1 MKKVIFFILLSSS
14 VMFKSYSQISEFDL
28 QNSIYKKAKSYNDP
42 SVAINSLYKM
52 IAIQP
57 ENVLLKDSLMRE
69 YLTISQW
76 APSYMI
82 SREILALQP
91 NNLFALEVSCI
102 SLQNLGLKQQA
113 LNEYESLYLKSDRI
127 DVLYTI
133 SFLQFEL
140 KNFTESL
147 TNLDILINNSET
159 EGMSVSVSKSDNS
172 VQEVLIRAQLNYLKG
187 LIYLEQ
193 SKNEDAKKY
202 FNIALTISPDF
213 QNALDRLKSI

>member
-82 SREILALQP
+82 SREILAMQP

-159 EGMSVSVSKSDNS
+159 EEMSVSVSKSDNS

-202 FNIALTISPDF
+202 FDIALTISPDF
-213 QNALDRLKSI
+213 QNAIDRLKSI

>member
-76 APSYMI
+76 APYYMI
-82 SREILALQP
+82 SREILAMQP

-159 EGMSVSVSKSDNS
+159 EEMSVSVSKSDNS

-213 QNALDRLKSI
+213 QNAIDRLKSI

>member
-1 MKKVIFFILLSSS
+1 MKKVIFLILLSSS

-82 SREILALQP
+82 SREILAMQP

-159 EGMSVSVSKSDNS
+159 EEMSVSVSKSDNS

-187 LIYLEQ
+187 LIYLEL
-193 SKNEDAKKY
+193 SKNDDAKKY
-202 FNIALTISPDF
+202 FNKAITISPDF
-213 QNALDRLKSI
+213 QNAIDRLKSI

>member
-1 MKKVIFFILLSSS
+1 MKKVIFFILISSS

-127 DVLYTI
+127 DLLYTI

-159 EGMSVSVSKSDNS
+159 EEMSVSVSKSDNS

-213 QNALDRLKSI
+213 QNAIDRLKSI

>member
-14 VMFKSYSQISEFDL
+14 VVFKSYSQISEFDL

-82 SREILALQP
+82 SREILAMQP

-147 TNLDILINNSET
+147 TNLDILINNTET
-159 EGMSVSVSKSDNS
+159 EEMSVSVSKSDNS

-213 QNALDRLKSI
+213 QNAIDRLKSI

>member
-14 VMFKSYSQISEFDL
+14 VIFKSYSQISEFDL

-82 SREILALQP
+82 SREILAMQP

-159 EGMSVSVSKSDNS
+159 EEMSVSVSKSDNS

-213 QNALDRLKSI
+213 QNAIDRLKSI

>member
-82 SREILALQP
+82 SREILAMQP

-159 EGMSVSVSKSDNS
+159 EEMSVSVSKSDNS

-202 FNIALTISPDF
+202 FNVALTISPDF
-213 QNALDRLKSI
+213 QNAIDRLKSI

>member
-82 SREILALQP
+82 SREILAMQP

-159 EGMSVSVSKSDNS
+159 EEMSVSVSKSDNS

-213 QNALDRLKSI
+213 QNAIDRLKSI

>member
-14 VMFKSYSQISEFDL
+14 VMFKSYSQITEFDL

-82 SREILALQP
+82 SREILAMQP

-159 EGMSVSVSKSDNS
+159 EEMSVSVSKSDNS

-213 QNALDRLKSI
+213 QNAIDRLKSI

>member
-42 SVAINSLYKM
+42 YVAINSLYKM

-82 SREILALQP
+82 SREILAMQP

-102 SLQNLGLKQQA
+102 SLRNLGLKQQA

-159 EGMSVSVSKSDNS
+159 EEMSVSVSKSDNS

-213 QNALDRLKSI
+213 QNAIDRLKSI

>member
-82 SREILALQP
+82 SREILAMQP

-159 EGMSVSVSKSDNS
+159 EEMSVSVSKSDNS

-193 SKNEDAKKY
+193 SKTEDAKKY

-213 QNALDRLKSI
+213 QNAIDRLKSI

>member
-1 MKKVIFFILLSSS
+1 MKKVIFYVLLSSP
-14 VMFKSYSQISEFDL
+14 VIFNSYSQISEFDL

-127 DVLYTI
+127 DLLYTI

-213 QNALDRLKSI
+213 QNAIDRLKSI

>member
-52 IAIQP
+52 IAILP

-82 SREILALQP
+82 SREILAMQP

-159 EGMSVSVSKSDNS
+159 EEMSVSVSKSDNS

-213 QNALDRLKSI
+213 QNAIDRLKSI

>member
-14 VMFKSYSQISEFDL
+14 VMFKSYSQVSEFDL

-57 ENVLLKDSLMRE
+57 ENISLKDSLMRE

-82 SREILALQP
+82 SREILAMQP

-159 EGMSVSVSKSDNS
+159 EEMSVSVSKSDNS

-213 QNALDRLKSI
+213 QNAIDRLKSI

>member
-82 SREILALQP
+82 SREILAMQP
-91 NNLFALEVSCI
+91 SNLFALEVSCI

-159 EGMSVSVSKSDNS
+159 EEMSVSVSKSDNS

-213 QNALDRLKSI
+213 QNAIDRLKSI

>member
-82 SREILALQP
+82 SREILAMQP

-159 EGMSVSVSKSDNS
+159 EEMSVSVSKSDNS

-213 QNALDRLKSI
+213 QNAIDRLNSI

>member
-28 QNSIYKKAKSYNDP
+28 QNSIYKKAKSYNAP

-76 APSYMI
+76 APSYMN
-82 SREILALQP
+82 SREILAMQP

-159 EGMSVSVSKSDNS
+159 EEMSVSVSKSDNS

-213 QNALDRLKSI
+213 QNAIDRLKSI

>member
-82 SREILALQP
+82 SREILAMQP

-159 EGMSVSVSKSDNS
+159 EEMSVSVSKSDNS

-187 LIYLEQ
+187 LIYLAQ
-193 SKNEDAKKY
+193 
-202 FNIALTISPDF
+202 
-213 QNALDRLKSI
+213 R

>member
-14 VMFKSYSQISEFDL
+14 VVFKSYSQISEFDL

-82 SREILALQP
+82 SREILAMQP

-147 TNLDILINNSET
+147 TNLDILISNSET
-159 EGMSVSVSKSDNS
+159 EEMSVSVSKSDNS

-213 QNALDRLKSI
+213 QNAIDRLKSI